1 MTTSSARGA
10 QASRHVALASIA
22 AALFAMIAAVAFA
35 TAAPAQAY
43 ADDIAYVG
51 YQDKTGS
58 MYTERTVSS
67 IAELNKA
74 IVEYSSD
81 NTNGAYVE
89 FRHDVKLGAN
99 EQIVVPEGK
108 KAYIAL
114 AGYAIDGSQC
124 KAAGF
129 ACHNATLTIN
139 GGSSDSAI
147 ATKHVGYIDQTN
159 SVGKLWKM
167 GTNAS
172 KEEVVIEGGLLTG
185 FRYNAVVSATSDA
198 NITLNNLT
206 IAGDTNSASVLINHW
221 RCKLQLNNTT
231 MKWNFSKQGGAIE
244 VGSEDYI
251 ARNSITLNKSTISE
265 NVGYDGG
272 GICVWRAYQT
282 TLKVEN
288 GSRITN
294 NYAAGGSEVDSGNG
308 GGIFFS
314 THSNKEN
321 WMRDDNAFSDT
332 SSVSIAGG
340 SEISGNIARTNGGG
354 IMSKCSR
361 GEGTSVRGKRVIV
374 MDGASKISNNQ
385 AKNGGGVYLL
395 YDERTDYP
403 QYPYMDFQMR
413 GTSEIS
419 GNKAEEGGGIYIL
432 GSAWQQLTMN
442 EKSHIDGNEATTKSG
457 GGVFVDSR
465 LTDISMIGGS
475 TINNNKAAQS
485 GGGIFDKERSF
496 TLSMDDG
503 SQINGNNAVGSEG
516 GGICTNFAP
525 NVKIEMFNDSQVSGN
540 RAAVRGG
547 GLSILGTGAASIAYD
562 ETSASYVDEELG
574 VGVISYNAVTST
586 DKETRGG
593 GIYTSAPLT
602 LRNVEI
608 NHNSLDSSKSSG
620 GGVFV
625 DNTTATIINCSVT
638 DNKTAGGNGGGI
650 EVSSSGRA
658 TRATLGGK
666 VVVQGNTNGSGAAS
680 DVHIGEKSSNKNDV
694 ENDNNQLNNRI
705 NESSAVPLTSE
716 SRIGL
721 QRWTGTDATKHAVS
735 VKGEKV
741 AASEGLFFSD
751 DPTWSASKINDAIW
765 LVSSPSSYKLNVYAG
780 GTTPAL
786 SETRVCGSAVTVKS
800 DGYMANGLKPDYWTV
815 SGLGGTTKL
824 TPDESGAVTFTMP
837 GNEVTLTAHYPTYV
851 TGITVDMNDTHDYSD
866 TGSEIPVDV
875 ATVTFTDSAG
885 QKNAVPVT
893 ATEAS
898 GSRSFLGDVV
908 QNRLFTYTA
917 VVDSSVAKRLGLSVV
932 RGNIQTHVINVS
944 HKDSAVQSAN
954 ALDATVL
961 EDGSI
966 KLTAQITVVKP
977 ETPTVSVTK
986 KCANVN
992 TKVVF
997 ASDNTTA
1004 AVGSNFSWDA
1014 NILNVGWQ
1022 FAEWQTPL
1030 PDGASADGSVVTVK
1044 GIASATEITAYY
1056 KPIVLSVSV
1065 VIPELSCGQAF
1076 PSTVTSFKVTDIAG
1090 ERDITDVVNKDVK
1103 LTWTTLDGSPA
1114 GEAVKAGV
1122 EYRVSITTGKLAADG
1137 YQYGTF
1143 ATMSNTDLSKCVT
1156 LNGATENVMCTNAEG
1171 AHTVTGQMSAHDSEN
1186 FDKIVTSFPKV
1197 SVSHALA
1204 CKDEAA
1210 KTVSYQLKNGS
1221 LKTADIEWDFS
1232 GVDDTMTSGEFTI
1245 KGSFTDAA
1253 GAKHEVSQTFA
1264 LMDLHA
1270 PVASPNDIVY
1280 EASQQVTLSLDS
1292 SFAGVKDAEI
1302 WYCVTDS
1309 DTKPAASDYK
1319 LYTGAFTVEKGDY
1332 QVVHAYAKVGQRQ
1345 TALGEFDYIFS
1356 DRHAVKVNGGK
1367 AVDGEGKTIT
1377 SALEGSDV
1385 FIVADAA
1392 AAGKSFK
1399 AWTVVGDTATIEDP
1413 ASAETSFYMG
1423 SFDVEVTATYSAAT
1437 YTVSFDTQGGSTVA
1451 SQTVEHGAT
1460 VSAPEAPMRTGYA
1473 FEGWYVDAACTQA
1486 FDFDKPITGDTT
1498 LYAKWAGLVTISFDS
1513 AGGSAVDNKVI
1524 DEGASLG
1531 GLPMPTREGYFFMGW
1546 YNGADRVTGSTTFAK
1561 SATLTAHWQP
1571 MALTVRFL
1579 SGYQTLGSVLVDY
1592 GTPVSKPADPV
1603 KTGYLFEG
1611 WYTDSAFGTLYNF
1624 SDPVYCSLSLQAKWK
1639 ANSYTV
1645 TFNAN
1650 GGSSVAA
1657 QAVEHGATATEPADP
1672 VRAGYVFKGWYADA
1686 GFTTAF
1692 DFNKAITGNTTLYAK
1707 WAKLVTVTFNADS
1720 GTEVA
1725 SQTLE
1730 QGSSLGQLPISKRDD
1745 YVFAGWYLGDT
1756 RVAAWTAIN
1765 EDMTLTAHWDQNVY
1779 CVQYYDSDGETC
1791 LDIDVV
1797 AEGEA
1802 LDAPKP
1808 SREGYS
1814 FIGWYTDKSLTEP
1827 YDFNTPVHSDFN
1839 LYAKWEIAYSDVNFV
1854 DGLDGTVIETRQVAY
1869 GDTVVEPDYPEREG
1883 YIFDGWYT
1891 DKAYTLEYNFDKM
1904 VTEPV
1909 TLYAKWAEK
1918 VTIIY
1923 KANDGTEDNDTRL
1936 IVPKGT
1942 VVDGFPDVQR
1952 TGYDFGGWYEGDLPA
1967 ATSKAYEQDTT
1978 LTAHWVPKQMVV
1990 CFMDGDNLYDIAVP
2004 DYDSKLE
2011 RPADPVR
2018 AGYTFAGW
2026 YTDEECTQAYNF
2038 ADPVRADFD
2047 LHAKWTANSYTVTF
2061 DTAGGTAVDAQTVA
2075 YGKCANEPAAPTLE
2089 GFDFEG
2095 WFTQDGNAYDFA
2107 TPVSGN
2113 LTLYARWAASGEP
2126 TMAHLV
2132 TFDTAGGSAV
2142 DAQTVGYGDKATR
2155 PADPTREGYVFAGWY
2170 ADKEYS
2176 CEFDFD
2182 TPVTADVTVYAKWTE
2197 VQKEAG
2203 QKEEPKADD
2212 TAKKQQDTPKNQ
2224 QVSGGKTTTATSDGL
2239 TVTTTVLASV
2249 AFLAAAA
2256 CACAARKRR
2265 RE

>member
-10 QASRHVALASIA
+10 QASRHFALASIA
-22 AALFAMIAAVAFA
+22 AALLALIAAVAFA

-129 ACHNATLTIN
+129 ACHNATLTID

-272 GICVWRAYQT
+272 GICVWRAFQT

-294 NYAAGGSEVDSGNG
+294 NYAAGGSEVESGNG

-413 GTSEIS
+413 GASEIS

-620 GGVFV
+620 GGLFV

-666 VVVQGNTNGSGAAS
+666 VVVRGNANGSGAAS

-721 QRWTGTDATKHAVS
+721 QRWTGTDAAKHAVS

-741 AASEGLFFSD
+741 AASESLFFSD
-751 DPTWSASKINDAIW
+751 DPTWSVSKINDAIW

-786 SETRVCGSAVTVKS
+786 SEMRVCGSAVTVNS
-800 DGYMANGLKPDYWTV
+800 GGYMANGLKPDYWTV
-815 SGLGGTTKL
+815 GGLGSTTKL
-824 TPDESGAVTFTMP
+824 TPDANGNVSFTMP
-837 GNEVTLTAHYPTYV
+837 GNDVTLTAHYPTYV
-851 TGITVDMNDTHDYSD
+851 TGITVDMNDTNDYSD

-885 QKNAVPVT
+885 QKKAVPVT

-898 GSRSFLGDVV
+898 GSRSYLGDVV

-917 VVDSSVAKRLGLSVV
+917 VVNPSVAKDLGLSVV

-954 ALDATVL
+954 ALDVTVL

-977 ETPTVSVTK
+977 ETSTVSVTK

-1030 PDGASADGSVVTVK
+1030 PDGASADGSIVTVK

-1056 KPIVLSVSV
+1056 KPIVLSVNV

-1076 PSTVTSFKVTDIAG
+1076 PSTVTSYKVTDIAG

-1143 ATMSNTDLSKCVT
+1143 ATMSNTSIGKCVT

-1171 AHTVTGQMSAHDSEN
+1171 AHTVTGQMSAHDSED
-1186 FDKIVTSFPKV
+1186 FDKIVTSFSKV

-1204 CKDEAA
+1204 CEDEAA

-1221 LKTADIEWDFS
+1221 VKTADITWDFS
-1232 GVDDTMTSGEFTI
+1232 GVDDTMASGEFTI

-1292 SFAGVKDAEI
+1292 SFAGVKDADI

-1309 DTKPAASDYK
+1309 NTKPAASDYK

-1345 TALGEFDYIFS
+1345 TALAEFDYIFS
-1356 DRHAVKVNGGK
+1356 DRHTVKVNGGK
-1367 AVDGEGKTIT
+1367 AVDGEGNVIT

-1399 AWTVVGDTATIEDP
+1399 AWTVAGDTATIEDP

-1423 SFDVEVTATYSAAT
+1423 AFDVEVTATYSAAT

-1451 SQTVEHGAT
+1451 PQTVEHGAT
-1460 VSAPEAPMRTGYA
+1460 ATAPTAPTRAGYA
-1473 FEGWYVDAACTQA
+1473 FKGWYADAACTQV
-1486 FDFDKPITGDTT
+1486 FDFAKPITGDTT

-1561 SATLTAHWQP
+1561 STTLTAHWQP

-1657 QAVEHGATATEPADP
+1657 QAVEHGATATKPADP

-1707 WAKLVTVTFNADS
+1707 WAKLVTVTFNADG

-1730 QGSSLGQLPISKRDD
+1730 QGSSLGQLPTSKRDD
-1745 YVFAGWYLGDT
+1745 HVFAGWYLGDT
-1756 RVAAWTAIN
+1756 RVGAWTIIN
-1765 EDMTLTAHWDQNVY
+1765 EDVTLTAHWDQNVY

-1797 AEGEA
+1797 NEGEV

-1814 FIGWYTDKSLTEP
+1814 FVGWYTDKGLTEP

-1839 LYAKWEIAYSDVNFV
+1839 LYAKWQIAYSDVNFV

-1936 IVPKGT
+1936 IIPKGT

-1990 CFMDGDNLYDIAVP
+1990 CFMDGENLYDIAVP

-2018 AGYTFAGW
+2018 TGYTFEGW
-2026 YTDEECTQAYNF
+2026 YTDEDCTQAYNF

-2047 LHAKWTANSYTVTF
+2047 LHAKWSISTYTVSF
-2061 DTAGGTAVDAQTVA
+2061 AGEGVDIDPQTVVHGQTA
-2075 YGKCANEPAAPTLE
+2075 KRPDVDPVRDGYAFK
-2089 GFDFEG
+2089 G
-2095 WFTQDGNAYDFA
+2095 WYADEACTIEYSFA
-2107 TPVSGN
+2107 TPVVS
-2113 LTLYARWAASGEP
+2113 
-2126 TMAHLV
+2126 
-2132 TFDTAGGSAV
+2132 
-2142 DAQTVGYGDKATR
+2142 
-2155 PADPTREGYVFAGWY
+2155 
-2170 ADKEYS
+2170 
-2176 CEFDFD
+2176 
-2182 TPVTADVTVYAKWTE
+2182 DVTVYAKWAK
-2197 VQKEAG
+2197 V
-2203 QKEEPKADD
+2203 EPSPSDEGS
-2212 TAKKQQDTPKNQ
+2212 DTPK
-2224 QVSGGKTTTATSDGL
+2224 GTTGPEGSKGAKQAASSSSKSSAATSDG
-2239 TVTTTVLASV
+2239 TYVLAAGLAGV
-2249 AFLAAAA
+2249 AVLALAGCGMAAWKR
-2256 CACAARKRR
+2256 RKR
-2265 RE
+2265 